1 MWIDRAVAERQTV
14 VAAEVT
20 KLAADRDR
28 LMIAVAQATDPA
40 YMVVRARDVLHYA
53 QPGEHLV
60 TVSDTAPQPDTATP
74 PWWMY
79 E

>member
-28 LMIAVAQATDPA
+28 LTIAVAQATDPA
-40 YMVVRARDVLHYA
+40 YLAVRARDVLHYA

-60 TVSDTAPQPDTATP
+60 ILSDAAQPDAATP
-74 PWWMY
+74 PWWIY